1 MLRVFILFAE
11 NVHTPDSDISDAYC
25 SAVFAG
31 RNAGD
36 TVREPGR
43 TPDPGAQGVGSW
55 GTIEACLEARKKTNF
70 TRLVLDIEKIQRRG
84 VGQLRGN

>member
-43 TPDPGAQGVGSW
+43 TGVGSW
-55 GTIEACLEARKKTNF
+55 GAIEACLEARKKTNF